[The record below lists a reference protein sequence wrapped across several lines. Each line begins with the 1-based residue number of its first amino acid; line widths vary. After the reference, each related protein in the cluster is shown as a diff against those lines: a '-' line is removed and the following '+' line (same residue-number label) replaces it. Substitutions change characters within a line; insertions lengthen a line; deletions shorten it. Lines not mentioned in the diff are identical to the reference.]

1 MTIAEWLDRLNLYH
15 YVPMFTKNQ
24 LYLISELN
32 NHREGDKLKEKFK
45 FKEPLEEMRISQILS
60 NDFGG

>member
-24 LYLISELN
+24 LYLINELKY
-32 NHREGDKLKEKFK
+32 HREGNKLKKEFK
-45 FKEPLEEMRISQILS
+45 FKEPLEEMRI
-60 NDFGG
+60 